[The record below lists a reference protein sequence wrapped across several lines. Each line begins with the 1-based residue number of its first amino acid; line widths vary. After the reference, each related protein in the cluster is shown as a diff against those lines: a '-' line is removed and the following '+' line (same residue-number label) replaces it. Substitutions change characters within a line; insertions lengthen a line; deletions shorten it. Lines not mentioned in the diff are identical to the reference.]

1 MNKIYKVIWSKVKH
15 QYVVTS
21 EFAHSCTKGTG
32 SRVGKSALA
41 ALAAFVLTAGVGG
54 VQAESIVLIG
64 TVNEDEFST
73 STPLSTDNVKYVIE
87 GQELDITVTGLN
99 DSGIIGGTAST
110 YGLAIGENSNAYVGG
125 VAVGSGSNASGV
137 NAVAVGRDSHATAD
151 GASTFGYHSTANAAH
166 SVALG
171 DFSTA
176 TEDNTVSV
184 GNDTLKRRIT
194 NVADGTKETD
204 AVNLKQ
210 LNTKTAGMVQWDPEL
225 DNEGNPTG
233 KYTNDIHGVT
243 LENGTINAA
252 NGGDIGGLHVDTA
265 GTMWEQNR
273 DGSFGLM
280 YSEGNMELSGAFT
293 TANDQFNVD
302 ADGTVHG
309 FVGNT
314 SYRISNDGASFY
326 NSNNL
331 MSVTSEGVKLQ
342 AGSTSAMTVNR
353 AGVDFTTAQGTTSI
367 KGNVIT
373 TGTVQGLS
381 NTTWNGTTTDETRAA
396 TEGQLAALSTTVSTN
411 NEGVVRWDKDDAG
424 KYVDGSLRGMHFLG
438 KEGIVSFG
446 ADNKVLINGTMG
458 QVIADSVGANDVTTQ
473 SFTAGNG
480 KVKVGKDGK
489 LSTTGEVLMQNGK
502 GESLAMTDGGLNL
515 MTTDDNGTS
524 MVTVANGKV
533 NLMGGGN
540 TTVTVDGNGTTF
552 GTLTGDAKTTISGGS
567 ITTGSLT
574 VDSLTAANGA
584 VKIYDNGIVQ
594 AGDKI
599 LLNSSMGQVIAD
611 SVGANDVTTQSF
623 TAGNG
628 KVKVGKDGK
637 LSTTGE
643 VLMQNGK
650 GESLA
655 MTDGGLNLMTT
666 DDNGTSMVTVANGK
680 VNLMGGGNTTVT
692 VDGNGTTFGTLTGDA
707 KTTISGG
714 SITGLTNQKWNGAT
728 DDASRAATEGQLADL
743 STTVSTNN
751 EGVVR
756 WDTDGDGNY
765 QEGYLTAK
773 HQLIAGGGNLK
784 VDEEGVHLKTADE
797 YFGDSTEPSSYYL
810 DMTNENGISFGH
822 SDGASVTV
830 GENGTTFTYGDQ
842 STIIN
847 GNNITTFG
855 ANGVTDGQISTGH
868 VYASQDMYI
877 GGNEDANKVATMGDL
892 GTEIGEATEGVVRWD
907 KTTNDK
913 GETIYQEGQLTVDN
927 LNTTTLRA
935 GNGHFYVADDGS
947 FAITNGDNLPTFS
960 VGNDGSMNAAGGK
973 FQVSNTGEVVAQD
986 MYVGSKSETNAVVTK
1001 GELDS
1006 AVSDMT
1012 NNSVQW
1018 DDPQTKESINGVGLK
1033 DGKVTADTINVGDGA
1048 LVVDK
1053 SGNTTV
1059 GGDLNVEGDLKVNG
1073 DYVATAG
1080 QINDIKTDVSGI
1092 KTEIGVDENG
1102 NYKTID
1108 NGAGDVITGINNN
1121 TSYIKGIKDQIGA
1134 TGENGALNLSNGA
1147 TTIEGGINQNTTAIQ
1162 QNSQAINSLGH
1173 RVSDLGDEID
1183 SVGAISAALAGLH
1196 PLDYDGTGSKFQ
1208 ISAAMGT
1215 YDGTQAAA
1223 IGGFYHFNRDV
1234 MLSLGGATSFEGDK
1248 KTAAN
1253 IGVTFRVGEGASG
1266 KTVSNDIL
1274 ARLEAMD
1281 QKIAAL
1287 EQENKE
1293 LKNVLGA
1300 IDTSLSKEFPD
1311 VPANHWAYEAV
1322 TKLAGNDVVDGYP
1335 DGEFHGD
1342 RTMTRYEM
1350 AEIIYKAMNRG
1361 AKVDQKLVEEFKPE
1375 MEQVAANETA
1385 QAQSAPAQEAPAQDA
1400 Q

>member
-21 EFAHSCTKGTG
+21 EFAHSCTKSTT
-32 SRVGKSALA
+32 SRAGKSVVA
-41 ALAAFVLTAGVGG
+41 ALAAFVLTAGMGFS
-54 VQAESIVLIG
+54 VQAETLTGTLDAKENNITNVNKLDADTVSATTSLYTIGKVTAAGGGTIGDVTLEKGNVVTAKGADLDDVYSRTQGIKGNAYMTSIQDTLVVNSVGVSIPG
-64 TVNEDEFST
+64 TNGNT
-73 STPLSTDNVKYVIE
+73 AITMTKQ
-87 GQELDITVTGLN
+87 GDIT
-99 DSGIIGGTAST
+99 
-110 YGLAIGENSNAYVGG
+110 
-125 VAVGSGSNASGV
+125 
-137 NAVAVGRDSHATAD
+137 
-151 GASTFGYHSTANAAH
+151 
-166 SVALG
+166 ALG
-171 DFSTA
+171 D
-176 TEDNTVSV
+176 
-184 GNDTLKRRIT
+184 
-194 NVADGTKETD
+194 
-204 AVNLKQ
+204 
-210 LNTKTAGMVQWDPEL
+210 VQ
-225 DNEGNPTG
+225 
-233 KYTNDIHGVT
+233 
-243 LENGTINAA
+243 A
-252 NGGDIGGLHVDTA
+252 N
-265 GTMWEQNR
+265 
-273 DGSFGLM
+273 
-280 YSEGNMELSGAFT
+280 
-293 TANDQFNVD
+293 
-302 ADGTVHG
+302 
-309 FVGNT
+309 
-314 SYRISNDGASFY
+314 
-326 NSNNL
+326 
-331 MSVTSEGVKLQ
+331 
-342 AGSTSAMTVNR
+342 
-353 AGVDFTTAQGTTSI
+353 DFTTED
-367 KGNVIT
+367 
-373 TGTVQGLS
+373 GLS
-381 NTTWNGTTTDETRAA
+381 LRALNTTVA
-396 TEGQLAALSTTVSTN
+396 TN
-411 NEGVVRWDKDDAG
+411 NEGVVRWDTDANG

-446 ADNKVLINGTMG
+446 DNKVLINGTTG
-458 QVIADSVGANDVTTQ
+458 QVFADSIGANAVTTQ
-473 SFTAGNG
+473 TLTAGNG
-480 KVKVGKDGK
+480 KVKVDKDGK

-502 GESLAMTDGGLNL
+502 GESLAMTDGGLSL
-515 MTTDDNGTS
+515 MSTDNGTG

-533 NLMGGGN
+533 NLMGSGN

-574 VDSLTAANGA
+574 VDRLTAANGA
-584 VKIYDNGIVQ
+584 VKIHDNGIVQ

-599 LLNSSMGQVIAD
+599 LLNSSMGQVIAN

-628 KVKVGKDGK
+628 KVKVDKDGK

-655 MTDGGLNLMTT
+655 MTDGGLSLMST
-666 DDNGTSMVTVANGK
+666 DNGTGMVTVANGK

-743 STTVSTNN
+743 NATVSENA
-751 EGVVR
+751 EGVVK
-756 WDTDGDGNY
+756 WDKDANGDY
-765 QEGYLTAK
+765 QEGTIHGVTLQDGSITA
-773 HQLIAGGGNLK
+773 ANGNFS
-784 VDEEGVHLKTADE
+784 VDELGNVTATVAD
-797 YFGDSTEPSSYYL
+797 
-810 DMTNENGISFGH
+810 TNNSFSLTENGVSMKADNTTLDVTRGGVAIGN
-822 SDGASVTV
+822 GAD
-830 GENGTTFTYGDQ
+830 FTY
-842 STIIN
+842 IN
-847 GNNITTFG
+847 GNEINTGTVLAG
-855 ANGVTDGQISTGH
+855 EMYVGTKAEGNAVVTKDQL
-868 VYASQDMYI
+868 A
-877 GGNEDANKVATMGDL
+877 
-892 GTEIGEATEGVVRWD
+892 GTVGEATEGVVRWD

-1033 DGKVTADTINVGDGA
+1033 DGNVTADTINVGDGA

-1234 MLSLGGATSFEGDK
+1234 MMSLGGATSFEGDK

-1322 TKLAGNDVVDGYP
+1322 TKLAGNDVVAGYP

-1385 QAQSAPAQEAPAQDA
+1385 QAQSTPAQEAPAQDA